1 MIRFIVTSLFVIASI
16 AINAQEYIYRKV
28 TSQSQIEAGGVYV
41 LAKGSGDFY
50 YASGFGTNKITS
62 TNIAGYSNPD
72 EFCVRDAYE
81 MALVKF
87 SDEDG
92 FRFMMPNGI
101 YLQEQGGK
109 LSITTFNDTKNY
121 KWTININEETCEAT
135 IRIVGHSID
144 CLKYNSSNFLY
155 TSQSSASYYPV
166 ILYRK
171 VIAKAT
177 SSGYATFCSS
187 KDVAI
192 SGGGMKAYVGTVMGN
207 ELVLT
212 EVDKVKANEGV
223 ILFSETPNAQAEVT
237 VTTLTDDE
245 KALFS
250 SNALK
255 AASVAVTVDNDG
267 VYYALTN
274 DANGDAVFCPVEPGV
289 VIPAGKAYLH
299 LGATS
304 PAKISIN
311 MFTPTTLSTERHTET
326 PKDAYNL
333 SGQKVGSG
341 YHGIVITNGRK
352 VIK

>member
-1 MIRFIVTSLFVIASI
+1 M
-16 AINAQEYIYRKV
+16 
-28 TSQSQIEAGGVYV
+28 

-50 YASGFGTNKITS
+50 YASGYTSGKITA
-62 TNIAGYSNPD
+62 TYLIGYSSPV
-72 EFCVRDAYE
+72 EFCVNDAYE
-81 MALVKF
+81 LIL
-87 SDEDG
+87 EEHTNENG
-92 FRFMMPNGI
+92 FRIKTNEG
-101 YLQEQGGK
+101 YLQYNTGT
-109 LSITTFNDTKNY
+109 SINSNVLNDSYEYT
-121 KWTININEETCEAT
+121 WS
-135 IRIVGHSID
+135 VSID
-144 CLKYNSSNFLY
+144 NESVSVCIRPIRKEENSQEY
-155 TSQSSASYYPV
+155 TSYIAFGGTGNNRYFYFSTNNNYPTT
-166 ILYRK
+166 LYRK

-311 MFTPTTLSTERHTET
+311 MSLTPTTLSTERHTET